1 MYQIYNKIF
10 KECGNRFCIKYF
22 KHIVGKHGRIAYN
35 IDVNI
40 YEIPTKYIKEA
51 VTKMFISHTFISV
64 KTF

>member
-1 MYQIYNKIF
+1 MYNKIF
-10 KECGNRFCIKYF
+10 RECGNRFCLKYF
-22 KHIVGKHGRIAYN
+22 QHIVGKHGRIGYN

-40 YEIPTKYIKEA
+40 YEIPTKYIREE